1 MISTKR
7 RRNVAQKR
15 NLGRLA
21 FRRDEGMD
29 MDIVGVLQ
37 NGSRVLF
44 DGTGVAGY
52 KNVTRL

>member
-1 MISTKR
+1 MRKQR
-7 RRNVAQKR
+7 RR
-15 NLGRLA
+15 LA
-21 FRRDEGMD
+21 GDEGMD